1 MRKSLAVAA
10 IMAAGLLAA
19 CGSKEPERA
28 QGGAA
33 AGAATG
39 AAVGIVGGPVGVV
52 AGGAIGAAAGATTGA
67 ATKPSQVNMGAPPWH
82 DDNQHPGQ

>member
-1 MRKSLAVAA
+1 MRKTIA
-10 IMAAGLLAA
+10 MAAVLSVSLLAA
-19 CGSKEPERA
+19 CGTREPERA

-39 AAVGIVGGPVGVV
+39 ATVGLVGGPVGVL

-67 ATKPSQVNMGAPPWH
+67 VTKPKDVNMGAPPWS
-82 DDNQHPGQ
+82 NKQ

>member
-1 MRKSLAVAA
+1 MRSTIAVAA
-10 IMAAGLLAA
+10 VLSATLLAA
-19 CGSKEPERA
+19 CGTREPQRA

-39 AAVGIVGGPVGVV
+39 ATVGLVGGPVGVV

-67 ATKPSQVNMGAPPWH
+67 VTKPSDVNLGSPPWH
-82 DDNQHPGQ
+82 